1 MSARSVREALIEAN
15 EYSEHELPTRQ
26 TIGNVLNRI
35 GYRLKTD
42 ASVHDSQ
49 MFAQVLDI
57 DNESDDIWADS
68 AYYSV
73 NMEATLALLDYIS
86 HIHERGYRN
95 HPLNDEQ
102 KASNREKSK
111 TRVRVEHVFGHW
123 VTSMGGKRVR
133 YIGIERVRANQGLK
147 ALSYNLSRYVCL
159 QKQVSCA

>member
-1 MSARSVREALIEAN
+1 M
-15 EYSEHELPTRQ
+15 
-26 TIGNVLNRI
+26 
-35 GYRLKTD
+35 TD

-73 NMEATLALLDYIS
+73 NLEAVLAILGYIS

-95 HPLNDEQ
+95 HPLNEEQ

-111 TRVRVEHVFGHW
+111 TRAKVEHVARPLGDQYGWLCCVLHRHHAC
-123 VTSMGGKRVR
+123 SSQSRSQS
-133 YIGIERVRANQGLK
+133 IELQPKPLCVFAKAGNECLK
-147 ALSYNLSRYVCL
+147 
-159 QKQVSCA
+159 QEECA